1 VSERRRIDPSKVKWH
16 HHSLNEKVVEHY
28 MRHPNKPF
36 DGQSGTP
43 YVEIGKGGRMYGAN
57 GAHRAEAA
65 RRTGR
70 KLDAVVVNN
79 PARTAA
85 FSSGCMVMSV
95 ALVGVVVL
103 GLARMRKWG
112 R

>member
-1 VSERRRIDPSKVKWH
+1 MTERRRIDPSKVTWH
-16 HHSLNEKVVEHY
+16 HSDYNEKAVRHY
-28 MRHPNKPF
+28 MKHPNKPF
-36 DGQSGTP
+36 DSASGTP

-79 PARTAA
+79 PSRTAA
-85 FSSGCMVMSV
+85 FASGGCLIMTVWLV
-95 ALVGVVVL
+95 ALVVTAVL
-103 GLARMRKWG
+103 SFVMWS
-112 R
+112 